1 MICHPLTQP
10 GSAPTHP
17 VSGSAAPDRAPPQP
31 CTRANDGDL
40 HLRPGTARPSQQRRR
55 MGAALGG
62 SAAACLRRALGV
74 VRFDASDP
82 PPLPDVDPTAALL
95 GSLVP
100 PGDGPRQRMALAVA
114 GEVVV
119 ALP

>member
-55 MGAALGG
+55 MGAALDG
-62 SAAACLRRALGV
+62 SAAACLRRALGLARCDAPIPAADPVDDQTAV
-74 VRFDASDP
+74 VLGCL
-82 PPLPDVDPTAALL
+82 LP
-95 GSLVP
+95 
-100 PGDGPRQRMALAVA
+100 R
-114 GEVVV
+114 EVTRVER
-119 ALP
+119 